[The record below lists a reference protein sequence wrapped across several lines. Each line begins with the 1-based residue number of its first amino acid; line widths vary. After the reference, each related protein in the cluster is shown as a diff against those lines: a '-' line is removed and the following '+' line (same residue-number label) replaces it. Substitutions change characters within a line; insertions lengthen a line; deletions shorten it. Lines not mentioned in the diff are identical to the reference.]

1 MLWPDE
7 KLTSDQLAE
16 ELLKRL
22 LEGMGIRAELEI
34 RRREGNLILSIEG
47 CSEAGRV
54 IGRDGNTLYQLQYLL
69 DLMLM
74 KKLGTRTNV
83 LVDVEGYRE
92 RRKDKLTA
100 EAKDAATQVKRKGK
114 PVTLEPMHAADRR
127 TVHVALRDDPMIETS
142 SINEDR
148 ETGMKSVRISLRK
161 KAPPPPRA
169 ELPEGRDEPDLPED
183 REEAQ
188 PFEGREEEE
197 PFEGRE
203 ETQDA
208 GQF

>member
-1 MLWPDE
+1 MLWREE
-7 KLTSDQLAE
+7 KDASEKLAE

-22 LEGMGIRAELEI
+22 LQGMGIAAELEI
-34 RRREGNLILSIEG
+34 RRREGNFILSIEG
-47 CSEAGRV
+47 CGEAGRV

-69 DLMLM
+69 NLMLM
-74 KKLGTRTNV
+74 KKLKSRMNV
-83 LVDVEGYRE
+83 VVDVEGYRE

-100 EAKDAATQVKRKGK
+100 EAKEAATKVKRKGK

-127 TVHVALRDDPMIETS
+127 TVHLALRDDPLIETS

-161 KAPPPPRA
+161 EAFRFQKT
-169 ELPEGRDEPDLPED
+169 ELPEGREEADLPED
-183 REEAQ
+183 REET
-188 PFEGREEEE
+188 E
-197 PFEGRE
+197 PFEPPE
-203 ETQDA
+203 ETEDG